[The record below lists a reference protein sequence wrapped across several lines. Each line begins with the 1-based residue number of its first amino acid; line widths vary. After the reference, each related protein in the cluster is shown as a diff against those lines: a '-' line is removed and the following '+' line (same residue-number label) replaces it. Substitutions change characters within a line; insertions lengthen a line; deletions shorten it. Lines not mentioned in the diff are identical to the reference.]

1 MKTMTI
7 NPNLECQAG
16 KSRGVLFR
24 TGAHDRKRKNAK
36 RDRRDFARSKLD
48 F

>member
-1 MKTMTI
+1 MNAYTI
-7 NPNLECQAG
+7 NPNDCKAG

-36 RDRRDFARSKLD
+36 RDRREWSKD
-48 F
+48 KRDY